1 MVIFKTF
8 PLQTFGVISGFYM
21 FLKLKKKKKKKK
33 KSLFQG
39 NSKTYKVHTFSI
51 GVIRWF
57 CVFGR
62 VIKVYPLLVLHL
74 KVFAKVS

>member
-21 FLKLKKKKKKKK
+21 FLKLKKKKK
-33 KSLFQG
+33 LFQG

>member
-21 FLKLKKKKKKKK
+21 FLKLKKKG
-33 KSLFQG
+33 LFQG
-39 NSKTYKVHTFSI
+39 NSRTYKVHTFSI